1 MITRSIMVHRISKSL
16 ISIAATVL
24 AITSLGFTVIT
35 TAMADVINIRSDAPT
50 NYVVKKGDTL
60 WDISS
65 LFLEQPWLWPELWR
79 NNTQIENPHLIY
91 PGDMLRLRWENGVPV
106 IDVVRDVD
114 KSSLVMTPDK
124 TTRVKPE
131 PIDVLPWELISPY
144 IGDDQIMLPET
155 YASLPS
161 VYSDRTGTPRF
172 VEKDYILSGKL
183 MNGEEDY
190 DIVRRQR
197 VVTDSSGNS
206 IGFQVDKI
214 ADAKLRLSTVNDNKV
229 IEVTSSELEA
239 RKGDKLALHYQ
250 VDKSDIE
257 LKAANGLRGEL
268 VQNINGNALSG
279 KLDVVII
286 NLGADNVA
294 PGTVF
299 GIYEKG
305 VDVEVFEQHDN
316 AQSRSSLFELT
327 SIPTIIEQPA
337 YKVGELVVVRAFDKG
352 SYALV
357 TQSNTHLKGGE
368 IIGSP

>member
-1 MITRSIMVHRISKSL
+1 MIIRSTIVHKISNRLIRI
-16 ISIAATVL
+16 IAAM
-24 AITSLGFTVIT
+24 AFVIANVNS
-35 TAMADVINIRSDAPT
+35 AMADVINIKGDAPQ

-106 IDVVRDVD
+106 IEVVRERD
-114 KSSLVMTPDK
+114 KASLVMSPGSTR
-124 TTRVKPE
+124 RVKPE

-144 IGDDQIMLPET
+144 IGNDQMMLKET
-155 YASLPS
+155 YESLPS
-161 VYSDRTGTPRF
+161 VYSDRSGTPRF
-172 VEKDYILSGKL
+172 VQTDYVLSGKL
-183 MNGEEDY
+183 NAGVDEY

-197 VVTDSSGNS
+197 EIIDSMGKS
-206 IGFQVDKI
+206 IGIQVDKI
-214 ADAKLRLSTVNDNKV
+214 ADAKLRLSTFNDNEI

-239 RKGDKLALHYQ
+239 RKGDKVVPHFA
-250 VDKSDIE
+250 VDKSDIK
-257 LKAANGLRGEL
+257 LTAANGVRGEI

-279 KLDVVII
+279 RLDVVII
-286 NLGADNVA
+286 NLGTNSVA

-305 VDVEVFEQHDN
+305 VDVEVFEQKESEEFR
-316 AQSRSSLFELT
+316 AKLFELT
-327 SIPTIIEQPA
+327 NIPTVIEQPA
-337 YKVGELVVVRAFDKG
+337 YKVGELVVVRAFEKG

-357 TQSNTHLKGGE
+357 TESTTHLTGGE